1 MFREVL
7 PAFRATLVLAIA
19 TGLLFPLAITT
30 IANLMFKHQATGS
43 LVYRGSKLIGSELL
57 GQGFSGPQYFHSR
70 PSAAGAGYAGE
81 ASGGT
86 NLGPTSKK
94 LIHGDGSS
102 FVGVAYL
109 VKQYKSENGI
119 AESESVPVDAVS
131 RSASGLD
138 PHVSP
143 ANAIL
148 QAQRVAASRNIP
160 IDRVKQLLNQHV
172 EDRTLGLFGE
182 PRINVLKL
190 NIALDGDLR
199 DSGRVANH

>member
-1 MFREVL
+1 MLREIL

-19 TGLLFPLAITT
+19 TGLLFPLAITA

-43 LVYRGSKLIGSELL
+43 LVYRDTKLIGSELL

-94 LIHGDGSS
+94 LIQGDGSS
-102 FVGVAYL
+102 FLGVADL

-119 AESESVPVDAVS
+119 ADSEPVPVDAVS

-143 ANAIL
+143 ANAML
-148 QAQRVAASRNIP
+148 QAQRVATSRNIP
-160 IDRVKQLLNQHV
+160 LDRVIQLLKQHL

-182 PRINVLKL
+182 PRINVLKVNL
-190 NIALDGDLR
+190 ALDSEQSR
-199 DSGRVANH
+199 SSRVASP